1 MRIAERDRHR
11 NAIRRLKRELRL
23 GSECASNNIAATYRH
38 LRNFRRAFLWWQ
50 RTTAAD
56 GEAWLEV
63 GYCLQYG
70 IGTRRDRAAA
80 IRAYRRT
87 LRSYPVTAYGQEE
100 AQYHLAVALLDRDGT
115 RARRQAADLLTLA
128 SVDGD
133 YPAAADLLEQLSAK
147 EPLQICRCRRWLS
160 RRLGGKTYC
169 PWHRR
174 PSVRR
179 IEKA

>member
-1 MRIAERDRHR
+1 
-11 NAIRRLKRELRL
+11 
-23 GSECASNNIAATYRH
+23 
-38 LRNFRRAFLWWQ
+38 
-50 RTTAAD
+50 
-56 GEAWLEV
+56 
-63 GYCLQYG
+63 
-70 IGTRRDRAAA
+70 
-80 IRAYRRT
+80 
-87 LRSYPVTAYGQEE
+87 VTAYGQEE